1 MMNRRGLLRSLFF
14 GSSGDSALVAVFLR
28 GGADGLNL
36 VAPTFEKDY
45 YRARPT
51 LALRDTLPLDG
62 GFGFH
67 PALAPLH
74 PFWKERRLAVVHAV
88 GSDDD
93 TRSHFEAQDLMEHAG
108 RSEEGVAGGWIAR
121 HLRSKPGNRGAVA
134 AVALGPT
141 LPESLRGAPGACAL
155 ESIEQVALPEGSPR
169 FSAALEALYAAE
181 GSGAGRA
188 GQATFRLLE
197 RINRVKESALPPGY
211 PESAFG
217 TSLREVARLLRADA
231 GLEAACLDLGGWDT
245 HFGQAIGFHGRA
257 AELAGGLAAF
267 ANDLGSRLERTIV
280 LVMTEFGRRSYENET
295 LGTDHGRASVMFAL
309 GGAVRGGRILG
320 DWPGLRSDALEGPGD
335 LRVTTDYRDVLAEVV
350 EKALG
355 NPRVGDVFPGRTPRP
370 RGLFG

>member
-28 GGADGLNL
+28 GGADGLSL

-51 LALRDTLPLDG
+51 LALRTTLPLDG
-62 GFGFH
+62 RFGFH

-108 RSEEGVAGGWIAR
+108 RAEDGVAGGWIAR
-121 HLRSKPGNRGAVA
+121 HLRSKPGARGAVA

-155 ESIEQVALPEGSPR
+155 ETIEQVALPEGSPG
-169 FSAALEALYAAE
+169 FSSALELLYAAE
-181 GSGAGRA
+181 GSGLGRA

-197 RINRVKESALPPGY
+197 RINRVKESAPPAGY
-211 PESAFG
+211 PDTAFG
-217 TSLREVARLLRADA
+217 TSLREVARLLKAEA

-245 HFGQAIGFHGRA
+245 HFGQALGFSGLA
-257 AELAGGLAAF
+257 SDLAGGLAAF
-267 ANDLGSRLERTIV
+267 GRDLGARLERTIV
-280 LVMTEFGRRSYENET
+280 VVMTEFGRRSYENET

-309 GGAVRGGRILG
+309 GGGVRGGRMLG
-320 DWPGLRSDALEGPGD
+320 TWPGLGPGALEGPGD
-335 LRVTTDYRDVLAEVV
+335 LRVTTDYRDVLAELV
-350 EKALG
+350 EKGLG
-355 NPRVGDVFPGRTPRP
+355 NPRIGEVFPLLTPRP
-370 RGLFG
+370 PGLFG